1 MINVLRMS
9 SLKLPNW
16 KLCAISPSFC
26 PFTTITPKSPVNFG
40 MCWKLSASKRG
51 KNTESKNTHKPH
63 KTTITKAGAGSA
75 MPDGKTG
82 EQNPSKITSKVSHRQ
97 LRKIRGFPGYPE
109 APIWGKLCYS
119 FSSKPSPCSFLDS
132 RALLGFRDP
141 GEAAAANFPSATLNL
156 KAAPKKLWQ
165 RSHWEKK
172 FQLFP
177 SSSPWKRH
185 NYSQSAHEQTRL
197 SQHQAGNSKHIF
209 IKNTS
214 VHYHNLFLK
223 TPKNPSRILSHFWQ
237 VAECLYLC

>member
-1 MINVLRMS
+1 MSFLLLFVLS
-9 SLKLPNW
+9 PELPQNRQW
-16 KLCAISPSFC
+16 ILGCVKDCLFQ
-26 PFTTITPKSPVNFG
+26 K
-40 MCWKLSASKRG
+40 G
-51 KNTESKNTHKPH
+51 KTTESKNTQKAH

-82 EQNPSKITSKVSHRQ
+82 EQNPSTITSKVSHRQ

-109 APIWGKLCYS
+109 TPVWGKLGYS
-119 FSSKPSPCSFLDS
+119 FSSKPSPCSFPDS

-156 KAAPKKLWQ
+156 KEFLKKLWQ
-165 RSHWEKK
+165 RSHWKKK
-172 FQLFP
+172 FQLFL

-197 SQHQAGNSKHIF
+197 SQHQLGNSRHIF

-223 TPKNPSRILSHFWQ
+223 NTKNPSGIVSHFWQ
-237 VAECLYLC
+237 AAECLYLC